1 MLFVSQL
8 VSFRLISL
16 TQNPLVPGWTNKQEK
31 YLLSV
36 CFYNQIDIHKVYHA
50 FVNVFK
56 RLLL

>member
-8 VSFRLISL
+8 VSFRL

-36 CFYNQIDIHKVYHA
+36 CFYNQIDIPKVYHA

-56 RLLL
+56 RLFL